1 MTKHIPMDGEGAT
14 ARKILLVDDDD
25 DFLQLLSMR
34 LSGAGYE
41 LSLARSG
48 EEAMA
53 LLPVFRPDLV
63 VTDLRMDGMD
73 GIRLFE
79 NIRRHNSLLP
89 VIIMT
94 AHGSIPEAV
103 EATRKGVFSFL
114 TKPLKG
120 RDLLGEVEKALAVSG
135 VRRKADE
142 GGVAGA
148 WRRHIIC
155 RSQIMEDLLG
165 QAKLVAA
172 TKSNIFIHGQSGTGK
187 ELLARAIHLASPR
200 AEREFV
206 AVNCGAIPEALLES
220 ELFGHVKGSFT
231 GAVRDH
237 QGLIQVADK
246 GTLFLDE
253 IGDTP
258 LAFQVKL
265 LRVLQERNLRPVGG
279 TKVVDVDV
287 RFISATHRDL
297 AELVERGDFREDLY
311 YRLNVVFLR
320 LPTLAER
327 REDIPLL
334 CRHFLDELAAQAGK
348 KVNAF
353 APEAMELLVGA
364 PWPGNVRQLYNVVE
378 HAVALS
384 TSPIIP
390 ADLVRLTLRKKYRKI
405 ESFNE
410 ARRRFEQDYLISLLK
425 LTEGNV
431 SRAARLAKRNRTDFY
446 KILQRNH
453 IVPALFK
460 PGKGA
465 KGKEPS
471 THQPSID

>member
-1 MTKHIPMDGEGAT
+1 MSRYMELGLKK
-14 ARKILLVDDDD
+14 RILLVDDDD

-34 LSGAGYE
+34 LAGAGYE
-41 LSLARSG
+41 LSLATSG
-48 EEAMA
+48 EEAMGKLA
-53 LLPVFRPDLV
+53 VFRPDLV

-73 GIRLFE
+73 GIRLFD
-79 NIRRHNSLLP
+79 NIRRHDSLLP

-120 RDLLGEVEKALAVSG
+120 KDLLGEVEKALAAAGGSTP
-135 VRRKADE
+135 E
-142 GGVAGA
+142 GGAGEA
-148 WRRHIIC
+148 WRAGIVS
-155 RSQIMEDLLG
+155 RSQVMEDLLG

-172 TKSNIFIHGQSGTGK
+172 TRSNIFIHGESGTGK
-187 ELLARAIHLASPR
+187 ELLARAIHRASPR
-200 AEREFV
+200 ADRPFV

-237 QGLIQVADK
+237 QGLIQGADK

-258 LAFQVKL
+258 PSFQVKL
-265 LRVLQERNLRPVGG
+265 LRVLQERVLRPVGG
-279 TKVVDVDV
+279 SREIEVDV
-287 RFISATHRDL
+287 RIISATHRDL
-297 AELVERGDFREDLY
+297 SAMVEEGAFREDLY

-334 CRHFLDELAAQAGK
+334 CRHFLTELAALSGK
-348 KVNAF
+348 RVNDF
-353 APEAMELLVGA
+353 APAAMDLLVAA

-378 HAVALS
+378 HAVALA

-390 ADLVRLTLRKKYRKI
+390 EDLVRLTLRRKFQKI
-405 ESFNE
+405 ETFNE
-410 ARRRFEQDYLISLLK
+410 ARRRFEQEYLIRLLK
-425 LTEGNV
+425 MTEGNV
-431 SRAARLAKRNRTDFY
+431 TRAARLAKRNRTDFY

-460 PGKGA
+460 PGKG
-465 KGKEPS
+465 GREEE
-471 THQPSID
+471 